1 MNQTEP
7 VIPKEPAIAYDV
19 QAAKEIIV
27 CAESYLKQADRLIY
41 SYGSRTFLSGYP
53 VFDAEYEN
61 RGNIDCSSF
70 VLLVLALIP
79 YEESP
84 YATGTSRN
92 LDVKMKRE
100 LPKEVIDFSNL
111 PKRYVD
117 IAERIGRPYL
127 AGPKG
132 LDLNK
137 AEKMG
142 ISADMLKEEIRA
154 AGGRRLSASLAKY
167 YLDKGACFQNAARV
181 MPGDIAFFCSEG
193 FLKEGGRIFS
203 ADREV
208 VHVGIV
214 SRDTS
219 RMINSS
225 GTSRKS
231 ADKKT
236 MPAVSSVPLFGT
248 RKPAFFARPEREM

>member
-7 VIPKEPAIAYDV
+7 VIPEEPATAYDV
-19 QAAKEIIV
+19 QAAEEIIV

-154 AGGRRLSASLAKY
+154 
-167 YLDKGACFQNAARV
+167 
-181 MPGDIAFFCSEG
+181 
-193 FLKEGGRIFS
+193 
-203 ADREV
+203 
-208 VHVGIV
+208 
-214 SRDTS
+214 
-219 RMINSS
+219 
-225 GTSRKS
+225 
-231 ADKKT
+231 
-236 MPAVSSVPLFGT
+236 SSVPLFGT

>member
-7 VIPKEPAIAYDV
+7 VIPEEPAIAYDV
-19 QAAKEIIV
+19 QAAEEIIV

-154 AGGRRLSASLAKY
+154 AGGR
-167 YLDKGACFQNAARV
+167 
-181 MPGDIAFFCSEG
+181 
-193 FLKEGGRIFS
+193 IFS

-248 RKPAFFARPEREM
+248 RKPAFFARPEREMKGVFIAEKVL